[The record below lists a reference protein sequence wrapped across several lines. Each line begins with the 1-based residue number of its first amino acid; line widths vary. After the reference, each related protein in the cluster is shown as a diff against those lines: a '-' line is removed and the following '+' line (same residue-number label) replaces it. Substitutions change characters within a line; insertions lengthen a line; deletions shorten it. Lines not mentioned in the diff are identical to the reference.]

1 MIYTTQ
7 YVQCFEFFSTFY
19 FSCVV
24 ELKKPQLHCFGWKTY
39 SKKKTYVSIF
49 SYSQRIVKLAQ
60 CLTCFT
66 NDHRLCKRTI
76 FSVKVQNNTYI
87 IISHQSFSYRFP
99 FIFDNS
105 SFHCNLQYCSVQGIY
120 LQASKARSD
129 IFSKVK
135 QKCQFAVLIILM
147 GAC

>member
-1 MIYTTQ
+1 MQ
-7 YVQCFEFFSTFY
+7 YVQCFEFFLHFIFPVFQNLRNHSY
-19 FSCVV
+19 IA
-24 ELKKPQLHCFGWKTY
+24 LGGKPIAKRKRM
-39 SKKKTYVSIF
+39 SVF
-49 SYSQRIVKLAQ
+49 SYSQRFVKLATMHSLLQ
-60 CLTCFT
+60 VS

-105 SFHCNLQYCSVQGIY
+105 SFHCNLEYCSVQGIP
-120 LQASKARSD
+120 LGFQNSIRHFEGKT
-129 IFSKVK
+129 